1 MKHVSFM
8 RAAGLA
14 FILLL
19 QGCATKDALIGEGIK
34 TAGLTPRST
43 TYNDLVSLPKP
54 KGKIVTAV
62 YNFRDQTGQYKPV
75 PASNFSTAVT
85 QGATSFLLT
94 ALRDS
99 GWFIP
104 VEREGLQ
111 NLLTERKIIRAT
123 EKNINENFELPPL
136 MPATVVIEGGIV
148 GYDSN
153 VKTGGAG
160 ARYLGIGGSEQY
172 RQDQVTINLRMIN
185 TRSGEVLDSIMTTK
199 TVFSQEISTGVFRF
213 IEFKELLE
221 IEAGMTTNEPVQ
233 VCVMAAIESALIHLI
248 ANGLKNN
255 NWQLADPA
263 QLEHE
268 VLKKYYGAVAPIL

>member
-1 MKHVSFM
+1 V
-8 RAAGLA
+8 AGLA
-14 FILLL
+14 LILLL
-19 QGCATKDALIGEGIK
+19 QGCTTTEALIGEGIK

-263 QLEHE
+263 QIENE
-268 VLKKYYGAVAPIL
+268 VLKKYYGAVSPIL